1 MTTVLRDIRPWG
13 GAPADVTLTDG
24 RIAAVTPHLAG
35 GPGGPQAAD
44 VVEGRGR
51 LLVPS
56 FSDVHT
62 HLDSTRLGLPLRP
75 HTATPGIWNMVL
87 NDREHWRQAEWPV
100 TQRASYTLG
109 LMIAR
114 GTTRVRSYAQVD
126 VNCGLERLEAVWA
139 ARDEHAQR
147 CSVEIIA
154 FPHAGRPW
162 RHRWTPRCRWWISPP
177 PGCGWASART
187 ASATTGRRTAT
198 PTCSTGPGSSR
209 SPTASAATT

>member
-1 MTTVLRDIRPWG
+1 MPARERPLR
-13 GAPADVTLTDG
+13 A
-24 RIAAVTPHLAG
+24 IAAVAPHRAD
-35 GPGGPQAAD
+35 GPGGSRGAD

-62 HLDSTRLGLPLRP
+62 HLDSTRLGLPFRP

-100 TQRASYTLG
+100 AQRASHTLG

-126 VNCGLERLEAVWA
+126 MDCGLERLEAVWA
-139 ARDEHAQR
+139 YFVKKADA
-147 CSVEIIA
+147 VA
-154 FPHAGRPW
+154 FCAHFQGPQMGPLDAVDP
-162 RHRWTPRCRWWISPP
+162 
-177 PGCGWASART
+177 
-187 ASATTGRRTAT
+187 ATL
-198 PTCSTGPGSSR
+198 
-209 SPTASAATT
+209 AALGVTRLEGAALGKLDGQALAPAPQPLVWGKA